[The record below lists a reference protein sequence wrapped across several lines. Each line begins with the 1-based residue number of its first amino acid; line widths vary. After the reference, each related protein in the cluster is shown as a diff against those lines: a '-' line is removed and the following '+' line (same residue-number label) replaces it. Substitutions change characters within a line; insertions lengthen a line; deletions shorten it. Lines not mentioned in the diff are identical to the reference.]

1 MTMQPRTMPGFFG
14 YLGILLIFAAVI
26 GPALI

>member
-1 MTMQPRTMPGFFG
+1 MTTQPKTMPGILG
-14 YLGILLIFAAVI
+14 YLSILLIFAAVI

>member
-1 MTMQPRTMPGFFG
+1 MTTPSKTMPGLVG
-14 YLGILLIFAAVI
+14 YLSILVIFVGVI

>member
-1 MTMQPRTMPGFFG
+1 MTTSSKAMPGLIG
-14 YLGILLIFAAVI
+14 YLSILVIFAGLI

>member
-1 MTMQPRTMPGFFG
+1 MTTTTKTMPGLVG
-14 YLGILLIFAAVI
+14 YLSILVIFVGVI

>member
-1 MTMQPRTMPGFFG
+1 MTTQPRTMPGLIG
-14 YLGILLIFAAVI
+14 YVSILVIFVGII

>member
-1 MTMQPRTMPGFFG
+1 MTTPTKTMPGFVG
-14 YLGILLIFAAVI
+14 YVSILVIFIGVI